1 MFCVVGRI
9 TIVIPL
15 STSCQPHERQQNDE
29 FTMAFVCQQKQ
40 QSETGGKGWRRKR
53 QSEKLRTCAHKSFT
67 LATMFCNARC
77 LSCFMSHH
85 LRLGYYIAECCVLCV
100 VMLLYD
106 FSYCFTLFWMKQEKK
121 VKKRFSVC
129 LSAFTQYLII
139 KCLFVVHHSCVYIKF
154 STDCYRRTFV
164 HRKINKRSN
173 K

>member
-1 MFCVVGRI
+1 MRRRKNYHSDSAFNFLPTTRATTKWWIYNGFCMSAKTTKWNG
-9 TIVIPL
+9 
-15 STSCQPHERQQNDE
+15 
-29 FTMAFVCQQKQ
+29 
-40 QSETGGKGWRRKR
+40 GGKGWRRKR